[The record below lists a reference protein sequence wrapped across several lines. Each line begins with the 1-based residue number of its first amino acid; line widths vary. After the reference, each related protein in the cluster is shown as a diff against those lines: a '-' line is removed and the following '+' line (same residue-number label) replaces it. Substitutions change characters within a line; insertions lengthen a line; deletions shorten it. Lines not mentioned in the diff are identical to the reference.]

1 MHWNINEGPQFAK
14 GAVRGD
20 TLGVCSQVEEQMM
33 VQSPGKPGQQ
43 EPLKQMARPLMQETP
58 VDPTM
63 LLSCV
68 RAVGGGKETQ
78 GNPNSPQQRKGPFC
92 KSSLGYFRH
101 LSPSWEGLH
110 HLTSGGWYQNWC
122 P

>member
-68 RAVGGGKETQ
+68 RAVGGGRRHRVTPTV
-78 GNPNSPQQRKGPFC
+78 PNRGKV
-92 KSSLGYFRH
+92 SSASLPLVTFVIFPHPGRDF
-101 LSPSWEGLH
+101 
-110 HLTSGGWYQNWC
+110 TI
-122 P
+122 